1 MLCVDHNYL
10 CLFLTKTGSVG
21 LVLLE
26 KELIQA
32 SGFRNVRSG
41 GEVTGFQFRVR
52 MPSYRGMAASLI
64 DGIGVTVGSLEFP
77 ATAPLWTFGGATYT
91 LAELWES
98 DDVRWQLDEAAVV
111 TVPHPGGLPEGIHEV
126 SIELRLRM
134 SYIPIEHQP
143 STYRETRHI
152 TLSSELAGDPFKYGV
167 SLYSFM
173 GDFGTVLDLETALAH
188 VADVGATGIEILGE
202 GHIPGYPNPS
212 TAWIDEWFRLIETYS
227 LEPTNYGSW
236 IDTRLH
242 PSRSMTPVEGAAA
255 IQRDLRLAKQLGF
268 SFVRPKIGVVS
279 SDLVPDPIWTES
291 VERSLELAAELDVV
305 ICPEIHSPTPIK
317 HEVVDGYIELIERT
331 GTKHFGILLDT
342 GIFQDRPI
350 PLRPGE
356 LPGHRPAFLD
366 GIGVDPADV
375 FDIIDYV
382 VFIQAKFHD
391 IDENLDDQQIPWEP
405 VLRALKEAGYTGYLS
420 SEYEG
425 ERIPWRAIEQV
436 RRQHSLMRQTAA
448 RL

>member
-1 MLCVDHNYL
+1 M
-10 CLFLTKTGSVG
+10 
-21 LVLLE
+21 LLE
-26 KELIQA
+26 KDLIQA
-32 SGFRNVRSG
+32 TGFRNVSTG

-64 DGIGVTVGSLEFP
+64 DGIAVSVGDLVNVAADIP
-77 ATAPLWTFGGATYT
+77 QWTFGGTTYT

-98 DDVRWQLDEAAVV
+98 DGVRWQLDDAAVV
-111 TVPHPGGLPEGIHEV
+111 TVPFPGGLPEGVHEV

-143 STYRETRHI
+143 SRYRETRHI
-152 TLSSELAGDPFKYGV
+152 TLSSDVAGDPFRYGV

-173 GDFGTVLDLETALAH
+173 GDFGTVMDLETALAH
-188 VADVGATGIEILGE
+188 VADVNATGVEILGE
-202 GHIPGYPNPS
+202 GHIANYPTPS
-212 TAWIDEWFRLIETYS
+212 SAWIDEWFRLLDKYS

-242 PSRSMTPVEGAAA
+242 PGRAMTPTEGTEA

-268 SFVRPKIGVVS
+268 HFVRPKIGVVS

-291 VERSLELAAELDVV
+291 VERSLDLAHELDVI

-317 HEVVDGYIELIERT
+317 HPVVDDYIDLIERT
-331 GTKHFGILLDT
+331 GTKHFGLLLDT

-356 LPGHRPAFLD
+356 SRETRPAFLD
-366 GIGVDPADV
+366 GIGVNPADIA
-375 FDIIDYV
+375 DIAKYV

-391 IDENLDDQQIPWEP
+391 IDENLEDQQIPWEP
-405 VLRALKEAGYTGYLS
+405 VLAALKSSGYAGYLS

-425 ERIPWRAIEQV
+425 ERTSWRSIEQV
-436 RRQHSLMRQTAA
+436 RRQHSLMRQTTA